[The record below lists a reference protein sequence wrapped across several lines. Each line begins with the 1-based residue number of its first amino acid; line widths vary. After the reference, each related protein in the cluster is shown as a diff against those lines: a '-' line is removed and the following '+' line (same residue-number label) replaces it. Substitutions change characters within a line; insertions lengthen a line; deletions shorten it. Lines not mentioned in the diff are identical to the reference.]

1 MVVSES
7 VQEDLLI
14 LLIPIQSMEHGED
27 INDCVTQY
35 RISLIHANVAL
46 VCGLLMIIA
55 GIAYIILTTNKKQK
69 NIRRCIQTVTLIIMA
84 LLRLSL
90 AASVI

>member
-27 INDCVTQY
+27 IKSQY

-69 NIRRCIQTVTLIIMA
+69 NIRRCIQTVPLIIMA